1 MTLAENIKRLRE
13 SKGKTQK
20 EVAAFMGISQQAYS
34 QYESG
39 KREPKFDTIRR
50 IADAIGASMPELLR
64 IVMDCDE
71 NFVNAEWFGEMS
83 DNDLV
88 DVFISS
94 PADPAMVD
102 RINKELMRSHELH
115 NDINSSF
122 ACLNL
127 DGQEEAAKRVWE
139 LTQIPK
145 YRHHPTAEPTPDAP
159 AAPDDK
165 EPTQK

>member
-50 IADAIGASMPELLR
+50 IADAIGVSTPELLR

-83 DNDLV
+83 DDDLV

-102 RINKELMRSHELH
+102 RINKELVQSNELH
-115 NDINSSF
+115 DAINGSF

-127 DGQEEAAKRVWE
+127 EGQEEAAKRVWE

-145 YRHHPTAEPTPDAP
+145 YQRQPAGDTAQDVPDAEPSKDP
-159 AAPDDK
+159 A
-165 EPTQK
+165 QK

>member
-13 SKGKTQK
+13 SRGKTQK

-50 IADAIGASMPELLR
+50 IADAIGASTPELLR

-71 NFVNAEWFGEMS
+71 NFVNTEWFGEMS
-83 DNDLV
+83 DDDLI
-88 DVFISS
+88 DTFISP

-102 RINKELMRSHELH
+102 KINKELMRSKELH
-115 NDINSSF
+115 DDINGSF
-122 ACLNL
+122 ASLNIE
-127 DGQEEAAKRVWE
+127 GQEEAAKRVWE
-139 LTQIPK
+139 LAQIPK
-145 YRHHPTAEPTPDAP
+145 YQYHPAAERPQDAP
-159 AAPDDK
+159 DIEPDTDH
-165 EPTQK
+165 TQK